1 MLVKLF
7 SFLFGIAAT
16 TTPTLPPVYPT
27 VIYQGDPVAI
37 TEDGRTVFFG
47 TDLNQKTGTTTFEK
61 FGIKKEVYITKRPR
75 EQKPLGIP
83 VSLGGNTKASADKLV
98 ATLNAE
104 AKVLRE
110 LVSTSTKLWS
120 EPFGYPVR
128 DVHITDTYGYSRQ
141 TVGYEIS
148 HKGTDFRAPTGTEI
162 VSINDGKVI
171 LVQSFRNYGKTVA
184 IDHGE
189 GVMSLYMHLSEFR
202 VMEEENVKKGQVL
215 GLSGSTGYA
224 TGPHLHLSVKI
235 DSYSIDPMVFLN
247 FFNRK

>member
-1 MLVKLF
+1 MLAKLF
-7 SFLFGIAAT
+7 AFLFGASVAT
-16 TTPTLPPVYPT
+16 TPIMPVHQD

-37 TEDGRTVFFG
+37 TENGRTVFFG

-61 FGIKKEVYITKRPR
+61 YGIKKDVYITRRPR

-98 ATLNAE
+98 STLNAE

-148 HKGTDFRAPTGTEI
+148 HKGTDFRAPTGTE
-162 VSINDGKVI
+162 VMSINDGRVI
-171 LVQSFRNYGKTVA
+171 LARSFRNYGKTVV

-189 GVMSLYMHLSEFR
+189 GVLSLYMHLSEFR
-202 VMEEENVKKGQVL
+202 VMEEEMVRKAQII

-235 DSYSIDPMVFLN
+235 DSYSIDPMVFLS
-247 FFNRK
+247 FFK